1 MTDIRCSECGTLSA
15 TPRAHQNHI
24 CRPVDPI
31 QIAAPVREYDAR
43 SAMARGMSPREAAQ
57 ANSAAYRLQQN
68 QRRWQERIGNR
79 MANIVL
85 CDRCGAIATDK
96 VAGGMEVSLNPQ
108 NEPEFFGLCPGCLRE
123 LWQWL
128 KSTDTQNRPMI
139 AYKTAF
145 DPDEIPDPVTNP
157 AETTERAILDGD

>member
-1 MTDIRCSECGTLSA
+1 MADIQCSACGTLSA

-24 CRPVDPI
+24 CRPIEPIRVAPPVGAPDPGRGSRTPRT
-31 QIAAPVREYDAR
+31 PVWDGY
-43 SAMARGMSPREAAQ
+43 SGAQ
-57 ANSAAYRLQQN
+57 DRVRDN
-68 QRRWQERIGNR
+68 QERWKERVGNR

-96 VAGGMEVSLNPQ
+96 VAGGMELSIRPDK
-108 NEPEFFGLCPGCLRE
+108 EPEFYGLCPGCIRE
-123 LWQWL
+123 LYQWL
-128 KSTDTQNRPMI
+128 KSDMENRPMI

-145 DPDEIPDPVTNP
+145 DPEEVPDPVTNP

>member
-31 QIAAPVREYDAR
+31 QIAAPVPQYDAR
-43 SAMARGMSPREAAQ
+43 TAKYRGMSPREAAE
-57 ANSAAYRLQQN
+57 ANTAAYRLREN
-68 QRRWQERIGNR
+68 RRRWNERIGNR

-96 VAGGMEVSLNPQ
+96 VAGGMEVSISPDR
-108 NEPEFFGLCPGCLRE
+108 EPEFFGLCPGCIEE
-123 LWQWL
+123 LWRWI
-128 KSTDTQNRPMI
+128 KTDIPNRPMI
-139 AYKTAF
+139 AYKTGF
-145 DPDEIPDPVTNP
+145 DPDTVDEPITNP